1 VDKNGKHA
9 KQTMSGGGRFV
20 LVNEGIGDE
29 RQKVAFKVTELKNW
43 VGLGVA
49 LKEKI
54 KALDFKFECILF

>member
-1 VDKNGKHA
+1 
-9 KQTMSGGGRFV
+9 M

-43 VGLGVA
+43 IGLGVA

-54 KALDFKFECILF
+54 KALDFKFECISF